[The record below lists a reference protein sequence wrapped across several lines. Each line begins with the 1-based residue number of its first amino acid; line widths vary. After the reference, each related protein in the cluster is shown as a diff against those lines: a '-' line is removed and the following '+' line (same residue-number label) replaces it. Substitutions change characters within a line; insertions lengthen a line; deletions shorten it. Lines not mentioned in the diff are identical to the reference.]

1 MVSCRVA
8 GSSAPPRSPQPPRH
22 LTCPAYALHMPCV
35 RAHTMRTPTPR
46 TPPTLRTQK
55 HAQANGPAGS
65 ELVVDAELGPPKQGS
80 LLRQSVS
87 RLARVT
93 QQLMPFIRGGVA
105 GEGGADGAG
114 RAPEEEVWGHQA
126 DDGAPDQGRA
136 LGTGVPVCACARVCV
151 CVRVCVFVRA
161 CVCVCACAHVWAHV
175 RVRACVRVCGHARAC
190 ACVFV
195 VGEKPV
201 H

>member
-151 CVRVCVFVRA
+151 CACVCLCA
-161 CVCVCACAHVWAHV
+161 CLCVCVCMC
-175 RVRACVRVCGHARAC
+175 ACVGAC
-190 ACVFV
+190 ACAGVCARV
-195 VGEKPV
+195 WACTCMCVCVCRG
-201 H
+201 